1 MQRKKDLEGNLF
13 VRFGKIFIKE
23 EYMSRIG
30 KKPIEIPVGVEVN
43 FVESN
48 LTVKGAKGT
57 LDLVIHE
64 AVGIEIEEREIIVN
78 KKRNSK
84 IAQAMWGTTRALI
97 SNMIIGVTDE
107 FKKTLLLDGVGFRM
121 ALKGNQIDLA
131 LGFSHPVLVDIPDGI
146 KVEIEKS
153 KMIISGINKQK
164 VGQFASEIRAF
175 KPVEPYKGKGFRYDD
190 EQVIRKEGKRAVA
203 G

>member
-1 MQRKKDLEGNLF
+1 
-13 VRFGKIFIKE
+13 
-23 EYMSRIG
+23 MSRIG
-30 KKPIEIPVGVEVN
+30 KKPIKIPESVEINLSG
-43 FVESN
+43 SK
-48 LTVKGAKGT
+48 LTVKSKKGT
-57 LDLVIHE
+57 LDLDIHE
-64 AVGIEIEEREIIVN
+64 AVGIEIGKEEIIVS

-84 IAQAMWGTTRALI
+84 IAQAMWGTTQALI
-97 SNMIIGVTDE
+97 SNMIIGATKG
-107 FKKTLLLDGVGFRM
+107 FKKTLLLEGVGFRM

-131 LGFSHPVLVDIPDGI
+131 LGFSHPVVVDIPEGL

-153 KMIISGINKQK
+153 KMIITGVDKQK

-190 EQVIRKEGKRAVA
+190 EKVIRKEGKRAAA